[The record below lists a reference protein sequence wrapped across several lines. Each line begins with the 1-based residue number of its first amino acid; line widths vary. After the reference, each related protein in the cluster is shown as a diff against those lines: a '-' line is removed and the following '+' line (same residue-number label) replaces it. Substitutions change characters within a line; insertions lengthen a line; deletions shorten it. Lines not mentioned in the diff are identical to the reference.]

1 MGRGLCKAAGSIVLV
16 CALAAPAT
24 AHETDQFTV
33 PVGKRFADLG
43 DHFTEITYDA
53 IEAAVEKTNAN
64 IRRAQEAHRSAAY
77 IRHMQS
83 PAKVTA
89 AVFGEFV
96 PAFFLIEGLE
106 NMAHSRAVMR
116 KYPGR
121 IVGYRET
128 IRNIYQHVHFPLDP
142 RQLFRMWHASTIEVY
157 GIYLGPDKIGHFTD
171 MGYHY
176 YLAYRRA
183 LDHGVPEAEAVK
195 KAIRVGTKGI
205 LFGEIGMVGYLSAG
219 AYSNADLAS
228 NYVGFKFYRNL
239 TEETLI
245 RGKRQ
250 PPMLTKEGGYWR
262 ISPHLRPDSG
272 FLRLFFTDHFNEALN
287 PSLFEAAM
295 RKPVREAVRKR
306 AGRILQW
313 YADDNG
319 NRKPKA
325 YFDARAEEFRTYF
338 GEDYGHQ
345 GSCGELITI
354 GNTCFEDPAVTDSDA
369 GTSPNGY
376 TALHRAA
383 LLGDTVAAARILQA
397 GASVDATVQSLQE
410 YSSEWGDTPLHTAAA
425 AGHLQIVE
433 LLLDRGADVSA
444 VNQMGAT
451 PLHRAIDHAEVVRTL
466 LAHGADA
473 DAADERGR
481 TPLSWLARYPQPEAI
496 ALLID
501 SGADPNAT
509 DHRGE
514 TPLHRAALWGSTGAI
529 EMLLAAGA
537 EVNAQAYLQT
547 TPLHFAVRHH
557 DPASLELL
565 LSRSADVAAA
575 DEVGWTALHDVAAR
589 GKVAFAHLLLAAG
602 ADPNATDHYGST
614 PLHQAARRGHLQ
626 VAVAL
631 VAAES
636 VLNIPNTVGLT
647 PLHEAVAGGHRA
659 VVDLFLAHGADV
671 AVADSKGWTAFDLAT
686 SKGDLSIRA
695 ILLVAYQATGRG
707 SEGVHAR
714 REERR

>member
-1 MGRGLCKAAGSIVLV
+1 MGRGLCKAGGSVVLV
-16 CALAAPAT
+16 CALAAHVN

-43 DHFTEITYDA
+43 DHLTEMAYDA
-53 IEAAVEKTNAN
+53 IEAAVERTNAN
-64 IRRAQEAHRSAAY
+64 IRRARKARRSAAY

-83 PAKVTA
+83 PAKVTG
-89 AVFGEFV
+89 AVFGEFL

-106 NMAHSRAVMR
+106 NMAHSPAVMR
-116 KYPGR
+116 QNPGR

-205 LFGEIGMVGYLSAG
+205 LFGETGMVGYLSAG

-325 YFDARAEEFRTYF
+325 YFDARVEEFRTYF

-354 GNTCFEDPAVTDSDA
+354 GNTCFENPAVTDSDA

-383 LLGDTVAAARILQA
+383 LLGDTVAAGRILQA

-451 PLHRAIDHAEVVRTL
+451 ALHRAIDHPEVVRTL

-473 DAADERGR
+473 DATDERGR

-501 SGADPNAT
+501 SGANPSAA

-514 TPLHRAALWGSTGAI
+514 TPLHRAALWASTDAI
-529 EMLLAAGA
+529 ELLLAAGA
-537 EVNAQAYLQT
+537 EVNARANLQT
-547 TPLHFAVRHH
+547 TPLHFAVRH
-557 DPASLELL
+557 DTPASVELL
-565 LSRSADVAAA
+565 LSCSADVAAA

-589 GKVAFAHLLLAAG
+589 GKVEFAHLLLAAG
-602 ADPNATDHYGST
+602 ADPDAADHYGST
-614 PLHQAARRGHLQ
+614 PLHQAARHGHLQ
-626 VAVAL
+626 VAAAL
-631 VAAES
+631 VAAKG
-636 VLNIPNTVGLT
+636 VLNAPNAVGST
-647 PLHEAVAGGHRA
+647 PLHEAVAGGHLA
-659 VVDLFLAHGADV
+659 VVDLFLAHGAEV
-671 AVADSKGWTAFDLAT
+671 SVADDKGWTAFDLAT
-686 SKGDLSIRA
+686 SNGNFSIRA
-695 ILLVAYQATGRG
+695 VLLSAFQAAGR
-707 SEGVHAR
+707 SSDDVGVR